1 MENTNR
7 KENSGNIFK
16 KATDYVGRDVK
27 SQNESKKLIVVIRLL
42 LISVIIYFTINGIL
56 CIPEWNLT
64 VILFYCVFFVVF
76 ACLFAVSYNYRSIVT
91 LWVFNVGM
99 IIWIC
104 SIVHLL
110 GWNIGVQHFIMVL
123 LILYFF
129 SSYRQ
134 YTGKILYAVFLC
146 VLRIMLFY
154 IYHYSEP
161 LIPLSTAKENML
173 QIINTITIFLCMSI
187 IAFIFSRDSQ
197 ELESKL
203 VEYNAQLEKQA
214 NTDMLTGLYNRRKA
228 VEYLESLT
236 AKKKPQGKD
245 YSGFSLC
252 ICDID
257 FFKKVNDNYGHDA
270 GDKVLKGIAEIF
282 REEMK
287 EKTFAARW
295 GGEEFLLLFPG
306 CNGDNAYMELEKIR
320 RKIKEMK
327 VKTEK
332 EDIGVTMTF
341 GLTEYD
347 FNSDLDLAIKEADKK
362 LYIGKEQGRDRII
375 Y

>member
-1 MENTNR
+1 
-7 KENSGNIFK
+7 
-16 KATDYVGRDVK
+16 
-27 SQNESKKLIVVIRLL
+27 
-42 LISVIIYFTINGIL
+42 
-56 CIPEWNLT
+56 
-64 VILFYCVFFVVF
+64 
-76 ACLFAVSYNYRSIVT
+76 
-91 LWVFNVGM
+91 
-99 IIWIC
+99 
-104 SIVHLL
+104 
-110 GWNIGVQHFIMVL
+110 
-123 LILYFF
+123 
-129 SSYRQ
+129 
-134 YTGKILYAVFLC
+134 
-146 VLRIMLFY
+146 
-154 IYHYSEP
+154 
-161 LIPLSTAKENML
+161 
-173 QIINTITIFLCMSI
+173 MSI

-203 VEYNAQLEKQA
+203 VDYNAQLEKQA

-228 VEYLESLT
+228 LEYLESLT

-245 YSGFSLC
+245 YLGFSLC

-270 GDKVLKGIAEIF
+270 GDKVLKGIAGIF

-362 LYIGKEQGRDRII
+362 LYLGKEQGRDRII

>member
-1 MENTNR
+1 M
-7 KENSGNIFK
+7 
-16 KATDYVGRDVK
+16 
-27 SQNESKKLIVVIRLL
+27 
-42 LISVIIYFTINGIL
+42 
-56 CIPEWNLT
+56 
-64 VILFYCVFFVVF
+64 
-76 ACLFAVSYNYRSIVT
+76 
-91 LWVFNVGM
+91 
-99 IIWIC
+99 
-104 SIVHLL
+104 
-110 GWNIGVQHFIMVL
+110 
-123 LILYFF
+123 
-129 SSYRQ
+129 
-134 YTGKILYAVFLC
+134 
-146 VLRIMLFY
+146 
-154 IYHYSEP
+154 
-161 LIPLSTAKENML
+161 
-173 QIINTITIFLCMSI
+173 
-187 IAFIFSRDSQ
+187 
-197 ELESKL
+197 
-203 VEYNAQLEKQA
+203 
-214 NTDMLTGLYNRRKA
+214 
-228 VEYLESLT
+228 
-236 AKKKPQGKD
+236 
-245 YSGFSLC
+245 
-252 ICDID
+252 
-257 FFKKVNDNYGHDA
+257 NDNYGHDA